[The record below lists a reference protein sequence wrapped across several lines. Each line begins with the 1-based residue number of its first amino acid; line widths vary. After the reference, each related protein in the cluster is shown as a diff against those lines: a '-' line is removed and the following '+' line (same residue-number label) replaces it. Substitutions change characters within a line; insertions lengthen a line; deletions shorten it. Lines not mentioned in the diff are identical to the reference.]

1 MKNRRFP
8 YGYEMRSGQ
17 IAVCPAEAETVKRI
31 FSEYLAGE
39 NLKNIAASLTK
50 RQVEYL
56 PGEYG
61 WNKSRIKRMIEDVR
75 YTGVEPYPAILDE
88 DTFRQANEEKDSRR
102 SYTAP
107 TVTAENKQLAGM
119 VFCGEC
125 GGRLYHRTDNT
136 QKHRETWYCQSE
148 SCKHGIPMGIAEL
161 EKEITAIL
169 NRLIAHP
176 ALVEPAGPEP
186 AVAPSLEIGRMENE
200 IERQLEALDFDKA
213 GLQAQIL
220 QCAARKYSEHTGMRH
235 ITGRLK
241 ADLEQS
247 GPLSAF
253 SMEFFGRTV
262 SAVTIASDKTVTL
275 KLKNDRV
282 IGKEP
287 KTNGSANHAQDG
299 EGYPAEA
306 GILR

>member
-17 IAVCPAEAETVKRI
+17 ITVCPAEAETVKRI
-31 FSEYLAGE
+31 FSAYLSGE

-50 RQVEYL
+50 QKVEYL
-56 PGEYG
+56 PGEYD
-61 WNKSRIKRMIEDVR
+61 WNRSRIKRMIEDKR
-75 YTGVEPYPAILDE
+75 YTGVEPYAAIIDE
-88 DTFRQANEEKDSRR
+88 DTFRTANAEKDSRR
-102 SYTAP
+102 TCTAP
-107 TVTAENKQLAGM
+107 IMNAENKQLAGM

-125 GGRLYHRTDNT
+125 GGRLFHKTDNT
-136 QKHRETWYCQSE
+136 QKHKEIWYCQSE
-148 SCKHGIPMGIAEL
+148 SCKYGIPMGMAEL
-161 EKEITAIL
+161 EKEIIAIL

-176 ALVEPAGPEP
+176 AFAESAGPEP
-186 AVAPSLEIGRMENE
+186 MVEPSLEIGRMENE
-200 IERQLEALDFDKA
+200 IGRQLEALDFDKA
-213 GLQAQIL
+213 GLQTEIL
-220 QCAARKYSEHTGMRH
+220 QCAARKYSEHTGVQH
-235 ITGRLK
+235 ITDRLK

-247 GPLSAF
+247 RPLSAF
-253 SMEFFGRTV
+253 SMEFFERTV

-287 KTNGSANHAQDG
+287 KANGSTSHAQDG